1 MRLLNTN
8 TLEVVEF
15 TQTIPRYAILSH
27 MWEYDELLF
36 QDIKDGHASLRQGYA
51 KVAGCCRQAIKDGYE
66 WVWIDTCCIDKS
78 SSAELSEA
86 INSMYRWYADS
97 CVCYAYLS
105 DVGTGNVKGSKFI
118 LDPSDLCRIDPGDDT
133 QLTSVGPTTTFSA
146 RSEGYFKESRWFTRG
161 WTLQELIAPR
171 RIKFY
176 SDEWVELGTKTN
188 LREIITKVT
197 GISEDVLL
205 GYTALSDITVALKM
219 SWAAN
224 RSTTREEDMAYCLMG
239 LFDINMPLLYGEGTK
254 AFKRL
259 QEEIMHRYEDY
270 TILLCNGLNWDIFLA
285 DSPADFSGQIMHD
298 PYWTFDPKVNVRDD
312 HSIEMDLRKLHN
324 QIELPI
330 GASSIFEDSSH
341 AAMSLT
347 SRGVHVALLCL
358 KSAHNRFSSAWT
370 RCWYDDDSGPLFIFL
385 RICRPTGTIAHY
397 RQPQLF
403 YLRQSDMA
411 KVQGE
416 GDPVWREIYLETRH
430 TSIAPLSHS
439 WTTIEL
445 HFPQQPEV
453 TAFCHSH
460 IFAVGLP
467 TTTYE
472 NERIIRIM
480 NRWKTWATPLLKFPV
495 VVALTLPRR
504 EKDTH
509 YVFLVGNLNEHHWCL
524 VMHEVSQQVPDE
536 EYMDSVLRIW
546 NSKDIAKPEVA
557 WRLTKNI
564 TIPLPEGEMLSISQ
578 EFNGYND
585 ITIQVSIDK
594 IDMGHLVRKETR
606 DVSSQPIQV
615 PQSNPGALDG
625 LMVNGPGGEEKVIFD
640 PKSALRRKKR
650 RMSEM
655 TKMTTRPVKHQ
666 RLS

>member
-1 MRLLNTN
+1 MAMLN
-8 TLEVVEF
+8 
-15 TQTIPRYAILSH
+15 Y
-27 MWEYDELLF
+27 
-36 QDIKDGHASLRQGYA
+36 G
-51 KVAGCCRQAIKDGYE
+51 KVMQKWQAAAVKQLKTGM
-66 WVWIDTCCIDKS
+66 T
-78 SSAELSEA
+78 

-105 DVGTGNVKGSKFI
+105 DVGTGNIEGSKFI
-118 LDPSDLCRIDPGDDT
+118 LDPSELSRIDPGDDT
-133 QLTSVGPTTTFSA
+133 QLTSAGPTTTFGT
-146 RSEGYFKESRWFTRG
+146 RSKGYFKESRWFTRG

-176 SDEWVELGTKTN
+176 SEEWVELGTKTN

-285 DSPADFSGQIMHD
+285 DSPADFSSQIMHD
-298 PYWTFDPKVNVRDD
+298 PYWTFDPKINVRDD

-324 QIELPI
+324 QIELPM

-347 SRGVHVALLCL
+347 SRGVHVALL
-358 KSAHNRFSSAWT
+358 F
-370 RCWYDDDSGPLFIFL
+370 
-385 RICRPTGTIAHY
+385 
-397 RQPQLF
+397 
-403 YLRQSDMA
+403 
-411 KVQGE
+411 
-416 GDPVWREIYLETRH
+416 
-430 TSIAPLSHS
+430 
-439 WTTIEL
+439 
-445 HFPQQPEV
+445 
-453 TAFCHSH
+453 
-460 IFAVGLP
+460 
-467 TTTYE
+467 
-472 NERIIRIM
+472 
-480 NRWKTWATPLLKFPV
+480 

-504 EKDTH
+504 EEDTS
-509 YVFLVGNLNEHHWCL
+509 YVFLVGNLNQHDWCL
-524 VMHEVSQQVPDE
+524 VMHEVSQQIPDR

-546 NSKDIAKPEVA
+546 NLKGIAKPEVA
-557 WRLTKNI
+557 SRLTKNI
-564 TIPLPEGEMLSISQ
+564 TIPLTEREMLSISQ

-585 ITIQVSIDK
+585 ITIQVSVDK
-594 IDMGHLVRKETR
+594 IEMEHLVKKETR
-606 DVSSQPIQV
+606 AVSSQPLQV
-615 PQSNPGALDG
+615 PQSILGTLDRLIVSG
-625 LMVNGPGGEEKVIFD
+625 SGGEEKVNFD
-640 PKSALRRKKR
+640 PKSALRKKKR
-650 RMSEM
+650 RMLE
-655 TKMTTRPVKHQ
+655 MTTRPVKHQ

>member
-105 DVGTGNVKGSKFI
+105 D
-118 LDPSDLCRIDPGDDT
+118 
-133 QLTSVGPTTTFSA
+133 LTSAGPTTTFST
-146 RSEGYFKESRWFTRG
+146 RSKGYFKESRWFTRG

-176 SDEWVELGTKTN
+176 SEEWVELGTKTN

-270 TILLCNGLNWDIFLA
+270 TILLCNGL
-285 DSPADFSGQIMHD
+285 
-298 PYWTFDPKVNVRDD
+298 
-312 HSIEMDLRKLHN
+312 
-324 QIELPI
+324 
-330 GASSIFEDSSH
+330 
-341 AAMSLT
+341 
-347 SRGVHVALLCL
+347 
-358 KSAHNRFSSAWT
+358 
-370 RCWYDDDSGPLFIFL
+370 
-385 RICRPTGTIAHY
+385 
-397 RQPQLF
+397 
-403 YLRQSDMA
+403 
-411 KVQGE
+411 
-416 GDPVWREIYLETRH
+416 
-430 TSIAPLSHS
+430 
-439 WTTIEL
+439 
-445 HFPQQPEV
+445 
-453 TAFCHSH
+453 
-460 IFAVGLP
+460 
-467 TTTYE
+467 
-472 NERIIRIM
+472 
-480 NRWKTWATPLLKFPV
+480 
-495 VVALTLPRR
+495 
-504 EKDTH
+504 
-509 YVFLVGNLNEHHWCL
+509 
-524 VMHEVSQQVPDE
+524 
-536 EYMDSVLRIW
+536 
-546 NSKDIAKPEVA
+546 
-557 WRLTKNI
+557 
-564 TIPLPEGEMLSISQ
+564 
-578 EFNGYND
+578 
-585 ITIQVSIDK
+585 
-594 IDMGHLVRKETR
+594 
-606 DVSSQPIQV
+606 
-615 PQSNPGALDG
+615 
-625 LMVNGPGGEEKVIFD
+625 
-640 PKSALRRKKR
+640 
-650 RMSEM
+650 
-655 TKMTTRPVKHQ
+655 
-666 RLS
+666 